1 MKARVIESMEIGFSG
16 SNVNL
21 QGNVYDVHEVVGTRV
36 TINYPHK
43 TGRYIDL
50 TLNEVELLVQGRNVG
65 VCRNQGTRN
74 GSWIG
79 FKKGKWYALRYTMP
93 KGKTIINICKNT
105 INLEYYTKISED
117 KFKALFNQ

>member
-79 FKKGKWYALRYTMP
+79 FKKGKGYALRYAMP
-93 KGKTIINICKNT
+93 SGKSFINICKNPF
-105 INLEYYTKISED
+105 NLEDYTTISED